1 MKHDFDYFL
10 LFQAALAVV
19 SSGLLVMWTVL
30 KVKKEETSSRYN
42 KMAKERK
49 SAASNMRKRG
59 ASNPRSSKANMYR
72 NGDQFEFVDDWDGG
86 VFQVTNV

>member
-1 MKHDFDYFL
+1 
-10 LFQAALAVV
+10 
-19 SSGLLVMWTVL
+19 
-30 KVKKEETSSRYN
+30 
-42 KMAKERK
+42 
-49 SAASNMRKRG
+49 MRKRG